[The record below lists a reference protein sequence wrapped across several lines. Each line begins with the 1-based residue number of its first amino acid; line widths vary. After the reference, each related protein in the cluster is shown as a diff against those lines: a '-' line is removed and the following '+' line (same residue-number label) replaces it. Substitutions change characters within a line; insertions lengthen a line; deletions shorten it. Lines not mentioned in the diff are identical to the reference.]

1 MILQFRVQLRI
12 SLRNPFDLTF
22 SSVFDQQGFT
32 HRSESV
38 LGLEKLKSQKQVVR

>member
-12 SLRNPFDLTF
+12 SLRNPFDSTF
-22 SSVFDQQGFT
+22 SPVCDQQGFT
-32 HRSESV
+32 YRNESV